1 MLATIIRIL
10 FCLALC
16 LMLLACPGDPKIE
29 CVKTQDVVLI
39 RATHG
44 VSFDSLVVRKDN
56 KVMKCNVIG
65 SQTHN
70 VKFPVNINI
79 QFFLLGTQLQSLD
92 INITA
97 NSILTFYN
105 SNACDGMSR
114 GDFYPDMQEALNNG
128 IFIDSYRSEIACWI
142 MTQMTEDHEYIR
154 CTKTKD
160 GIIDVCYR

>member
-10 FCLALC
+10 FCFVLC
-16 LMLLACPGDPKIE
+16 LMLSSCKYGPAPDVE

-44 VSFDSLVVRKDN
+44 AAFDSLVVRKDN
-56 KVMKCNVIG
+56 KVMKCNVLG

-70 VKFPVNINI
+70 VKFPANINI
-79 QFFLLGTQLQSLD
+79 QFFLHGTLLQSLD

-97 NSILTFYN
+97 NSILTLRN
-105 SNACDGMSR
+105 SNAC
-114 GDFYPDMQEALNNG
+114 YPDMQEALNNG
-128 IFIDSYRSEIACWI
+128 AFIDSYHSEIACWV